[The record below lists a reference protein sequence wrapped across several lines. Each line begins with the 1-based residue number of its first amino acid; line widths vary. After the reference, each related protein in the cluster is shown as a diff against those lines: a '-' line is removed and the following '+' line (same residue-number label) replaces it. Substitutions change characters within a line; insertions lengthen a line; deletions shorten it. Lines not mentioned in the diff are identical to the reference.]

1 MTLFKKSKPQIGEL
15 VSVWRQKLDAAFAN
29 AKKLDKGALGTDD
42 EFADRLAALRKQ
54 YKSA

>member
-1 MTLFKKSKPQIGEL
+1 MTLFKKSKPQAGEL

-29 AKKLDKGALGTDD
+29 AKKLEKETLSTDK
-42 EFADRLAALRKQ
+42 EFSDRLADLRKQ